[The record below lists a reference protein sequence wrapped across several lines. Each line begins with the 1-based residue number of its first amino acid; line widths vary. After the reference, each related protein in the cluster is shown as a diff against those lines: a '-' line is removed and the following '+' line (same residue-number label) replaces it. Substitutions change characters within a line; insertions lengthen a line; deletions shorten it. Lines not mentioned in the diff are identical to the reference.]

1 MINKTI
7 YRKQHTY
14 LVIENET
21 NEYVRWSNE
30 PKDIFYAGSV
40 EDALIGLPKD
50 EFRAIAV
57 CDAPIHIQKE
67 YEEAIDKAIMGGEID
82 IKDLIPQE
90 YPIGVYYYFDDE
102 GKPQFDVEEM
112 TNEFNAMLKQLEVI
126 SQKYK
131 K

>member
-30 PKDIFYAGSV
+30 TKDIFYAGSV
-40 EDALIGLPKD
+40 EDALIGLPED

-67 YEEAIDKAIMGGEID
+67 YEEAIDKAIMGGSLELTD
-82 IKDLIPQE
+82 MLPKELSV
-90 YPIGVYYYFDDE
+90 GLYYYIDDE
-102 GKPQFDVEEM
+102 GNFIFDEDEM
-112 TNEFNAMLKQLEVI
+112 INEFSTMLRQLEVI